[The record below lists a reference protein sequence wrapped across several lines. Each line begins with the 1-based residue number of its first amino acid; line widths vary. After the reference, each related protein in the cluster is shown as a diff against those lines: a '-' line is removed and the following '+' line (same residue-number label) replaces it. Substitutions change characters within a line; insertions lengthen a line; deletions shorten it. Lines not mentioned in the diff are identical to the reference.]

1 MSTIT
6 SSATKKTMII
16 TGVNQAIYPLFP
28 EITNKK
34 NKDMM
39 ILNSF
44 GAVITQPYGCLIR
57 NIILALYNENVEE
70 IYIVGEMES
79 KEIIL
84 NKEEILSKIK
94 ENGASEEIIKT
105 INYIDVVERDVIS
118 WLAGPQNIEDVLKK
132 NKELIKG
139 HPLIPK
145 SMPVHAYIANSETG
159 EYYQV

>member
-1 MSTIT
+1 MSTIK

-16 TGVNQAIYPLFP
+16 TGVNQEIYPLF
-28 EITNKK
+28 EVITNKK

-57 NIILALYNENVEE
+57 NIILAVYNEMVDE
-70 IYIVGEMES
+70 IYIIGEMES
-79 KEIIL
+79 KEVKL
-84 NKEEILSKIK
+84 NMSDKIK
-94 ENGASEEIIKT
+94 EHGVSGEILKT

-118 WLAGPQNIEDVLKK
+118 WLTGPQSIEDVIKK
-132 NKELIKG
+132 NKDLIKG

-145 SMPVHAYIANSETG
+145 TIPVHAYIANPKTG
-159 EYYQV
+159 EYYPV